1 MRKSGKWLVLACVVV
16 LVTVMAVP
24 IGATELNKININ
36 TATVDQL
43 VSLNG
48 IGEKYAAKIIEYRDK
63 NGLFKTPED
72 IMNVPGIGPKIFEQ
86 NKDRIV
92 VE

>member
-1 MRKSGKWLVLACVVV
+1 MEKRGKSVLLVCVVL
-16 LVTVMAVP
+16 LVTVMAIP
-24 IGATELNKININ
+24 IGAKELSKVNIN
-36 TATVDQL
+36 TATADQL
-43 VSLNG
+43 ASLNG
-48 IGEKYAAKIIEYRDK
+48 IGEKYAAKIIEYREK
-63 NGLFKTPED
+63 HGLFKAAED

>member
-1 MRKSGKWLVLACVVV
+1 MRKSGKWLMLACVVL
-16 LVTVMAVP
+16 LVTVMAIP
-24 IGATELNKININ
+24 IGATELTKVNIN

-43 VSLNG
+43 ASLNG
-48 IGEKYAAKIIEYRDK
+48 IGEKYAAKIIEYREK
-63 NGLFKTPED
+63 HGLFKTPED
-72 IMNVPGIGPKIFEQ
+72 IMNVPGIGPKTFEQ

>member
-1 MRKSGKWLVLACVVV
+1 MRESGKWLMLACVVL
-16 LVTVMAVP
+16 LVTVMAIP
-24 IGATELNKININ
+24 IGATELTKVNIN

-43 VSLNG
+43 ASLNG
-48 IGEKYAAKIIEYRDK
+48 IGEKYAAKIIEYREK
-63 NGLFKTPED
+63 HGLFKTPED
-72 IMNVPGIGPKIFEQ
+72 IMNVPGIGPKTFEQ

>member
-1 MRKSGKWLVLACVVV
+1 MRKNGKWLVLACVVV
-16 LVTVMAVP
+16 LVTVMTVS

-43 VSLNG
+43 VSLKG

-63 NGLFKTPED
+63 YGLFKTPED